1 MHKIISSL
9 DITHSNILRDVHTPE
24 LADVHQ
30 CSKVDFPCCCAFF
43 INSFHS
49 LSTVAFASGMNIAWG
64 ERSSCT
70 YSRFPE
76 ASVSERQ
83 ISRIV
88 RTILDSRFVCAYT
101 RYSLRR
107 TISEVCTSFFPGP
120 HTRVPRTL
128 RVLWS
133 LEEFFPQTRR
143 VARRDN
149 KRLHHLKN
157 KKIRWGTFI
166 RSFHRNGFA
175 YQSCNIIQNSVLF
188 LQYQCIWISPDT
200 LALVVLE
207 QLFPVCMFGNT
218 VFCME

>member
-9 DITHSNILRDVHTPE
+9 DITHSNILRDVHTLQNWRMSINAAKWTFLVVVP
-24 LADVHQ
+24 
-30 CSKVDFPCCCAFF
+30 FF

-88 RTILDSRFVCAYT
+88 WTIRDSRFVCAYT

-128 RVLWS
+128 RVLGS

-149 KRLHHLKN
+149 KRLAFTL
-157 KKIRWGTFI
+157 KIRKLGEELSSDLFIGTDS
-166 RSFHRNGFA
+166 R
-175 YQSCNIIQNSVLF
+175 
-188 LQYQCIWISPDT
+188 T
-200 LALVVLE
+200 KVVI
-207 QLFPVCMFGNT
+207 
-218 VFCME
+218 